1 MYYSDGS
8 IYEGEWYNDC
18 RHGNGLLRLGKQ
30 LKYQEHSKYLSM
42 LLSANDNRFEGCW
55 ANDMKNGAGK
65 FIFLDK
71 GQILSGHWKDDIAKC
86 GSLEDFDRQHAPNPP
101 VFPIPEVSCYSNHC
115 THSS

>member
-1 MYYSDGS
+1 M
-8 IYEGEWYNDC
+8 I
-18 RHGNGLLRLGKQ
+18 
-30 LKYQEHSKYLSM
+30 
-42 LLSANDNRFEGCW
+42 LLSIANNNRFEGCW

-101 VFPIPEVSCYSNHC
+101 VFPIPKV
-115 THSS
+115 